1 MKILIVHTR
10 NDIISGAE
18 YAITDMLKTLPN
30 DIKFEMMTPGY
41 GALSNYLE
49 EKGFKVHVK
58 KYSGPRRKYPG
69 LYQLSS
75 LFLMKWLK
83 KQQFDIILCNTFAA
97 SFRVSLA
104 AKWAGIKVAIY
115 TREYFSKKKQVN
127 LNQVK
132 RAYSII
138 AVSEDVKDYYED
150 MHPNVSVCHD
160 TIDIDSINKRLNNHQ
175 NSLLK
180 KSRFNIGFLGRL
192 TGYKQPDLFIRAIPH
207 IIKEIPE
214 AHFHIVGKAVP
225 KEYNFE
231 ASLKQLAKEL
241 EVDSY
246 VTFWGYRKDS
256 IEILKDLDIFC
267 LTSDREP
274 FPRTILESMLAG
286 TPVICSN
293 TGGCKEMVQN
303 DITGLHFDVCN
314 NYNYLSL
321 ARQIVRLFNDRK
333 LNKEIVTNSFN
344 FIEETFGSK
353 NQIKHFFDTLKLI
366 SK

>member
-1 MKILIVHTR
+1 MKVLIVHTR

-18 YAITDMLKTLPN
+18 YAITDMLKELPN

-41 GALSNYLE
+41 GPLSAYLE
-49 EKGFKVHVK
+49 DQGFKVHVK
-58 KYSGPRRKYPG
+58 KFSGPRRKYPG

-75 LFLMKWLK
+75 LFLMRWFK
-83 KQQFDIILCNTFAA
+83 KNKFDIILCNTFAA
-97 SFRVSLA
+97 SFRISLG

-115 TREYFSKKKQVN
+115 TREYFSKEKQVN

-160 TIDIDSINKRLNNHQ
+160 TIDIDQITKRLGDHKS
-175 NSLLK
+175 SLLQ
-180 KSRFNIGFLGRL
+180 KSLFNIGFIGRI
-192 TGYKQPDLFIRAIPH
+192 TAYKQPDLFIRAIPN
-207 IIKEIPE
+207 IIRKIPN
-214 AHFHIVGKAVP
+214 AHFHIVGKAVA
-225 KEYNFE
+225 KEYDYE
-231 ASLKQLAKEL
+231 ASLKQLVKKLRVE
-241 EVDSY
+241 SY
-246 VTFWGYRKDS
+246 VTFWGYRKDA
-256 IEILKDLDIFC
+256 IEIIKDFDVLC

-303 DITGLHFDVCN
+303 DVTGLHFDVCN
-314 NYNYLSL
+314 RENSSKLASQAIKLFHDRDLYN
-321 ARQIVRLFNDRK
+321 
-333 LNKEIVTNSFN
+333 EIVTNSFN
-344 FIEETFGSK
+344 FIDETFGPK
-353 NQIKHFFDTLKLI
+353 NQTKHFFDTLRLI